1 MSRPWRRLSL
11 NVRLCGVG
19 AIITAFAVLLTTG
32 IILRQADTEMRRQAQ
47 TMLES
52 DMRLAWD
59 LVEADASSADF
70 SVSGHT
76 IRAGSLVLNGDNVLV
91 DKFHA
96 INGATAT
103 IFLGDLRVAT
113 NVQKP
118 DGSRAIGTHLARGAV
133 YDRVLRDGKP
143 FRGKAEI
150 LGTSYFTAYDP
161 IRSADGT
168 IIGILYVGVKTASFM
183 AVIHRMVLTSAAA
196 GAAVTLLGIAVLS
209 LMVRRSL
216 RELGRLRDSMTA
228 LAAGKFDGAIPA
240 VERGDEV
247 GAMARAVVGFRDG
260 LADAERLRVQ
270 HAQSQAAAEAQ
281 RHQAMQVVAERFRR
295 SAGVTLAALTS
306 AAGSLSG
313 TAEALSATAE
323 QAGAQAAAVTS
334 AAEDASATLGSVAAT
349 AEQLTGSIAEIDRQV
364 AQSGEI
370 AGHAVAEANRT
381 DAVMRTLSDSAEKI
395 GKVVGLI
402 SSIAS
407 QTSLLALNATIEA
420 ARAGEAG
427 KGFSVVASEVKNL
440 ASQTARATEEI
451 CAQVT
456 QIQSAAGNAVSAISG
471 ITEVVERMSAIS
483 TTIAAAVAEQGTATA
498 QIARNVQQTA
508 VGTRKV
514 VSNIVGVS
522 EAASNTGTVA
532 KTFMAATGDLSDRAR
547 RLSGEVDDFLAGIQ
561 AA

>member
-1 MSRPWRRLSL
+1 MPTVWRRLSL

-19 AIITAFAVLLTTG
+19 AVITAFAVLLTAG

-59 LVEADASSADF
+59 LVEADARSQDF

-76 IRAGSLVLNGDNVLV
+76 IRAGSLVLNGDNALV

-143 FRGKAEI
+143 FRGKANI

-183 AVIHRMVLTSAAA
+183 AVVNRMILTSAAA

-228 LAAGKFDGAIPA
+228 LSAGELNGTIPA
-240 VERGDEV
+240 VDRGDEV

-260 LADAERLRVQ
+260 LAEAERLRAE
-270 HAQSQAAAEAQ
+270 HAQSQAAAEVLRQ
-281 RHQAMQVVAERFRR
+281 QAMAGVAARFRQ

-313 TAEALSATAE
+313 TAEALSVTAE
-323 QAGAQAAAVTS
+323 RAGVRAAAVTS
-334 AAEDASATLGSVAAT
+334 AAEDASATLGNVATT
-349 AEQLTGSIAEIDRQV
+349 AAQLTGSIAEIDRQV

-427 KGFSVVASEVKNL
+427 KGFSVVASEVKSL

-456 QIQSAAGNAVSAISG
+456 QIQSATGNAVSAISG

-483 TTIAAAVAEQGTATA
+483 ATIAAAVAEQGTATA

-508 VGTRKV
+508 AGTREV
-514 VSNIVGVS
+514 VSNIAGVS
-522 EAASNTGTVA
+522 EAASNTGSA
-532 KTFMAATGDLSDRAR
+532 AQTFMAATGDLSARAR
-547 RLSGEVDDFLAGIQ
+547 RLSGEVDDFLAGLQ